1 MTTRTIGGH
10 TVGAV
15 GLGCMS
21 FAGFYGPTTEADS
34 HAALAAALDHDMT
47 HWDTANVYGPGT
59 SESIIGAFFKANPGA
74 RARVHL
80 ATKGAI
86 TRRADGTRTFDN
98 SAEHLAAALDASLKR
113 LGVETID
120 LYYIHRRDPRVPIED
135 LMGTLQGFVRAGKIR
150 GIGLSEVAPSTIR
163 RAAEIAP
170 LTAVQSEYSLW
181 TRLPELGVIQACRAV
196 GATLVPFSPLGR
208 GIFTGAVRDNTGFS
222 TMDFRRDNPRFC
234 EPNFSRNLAAL
245 DALFDFATQRGVTP
259 GQVALAWVLAQGD
272 DMLPIPGSRSATHI
286 AENGAA
292 ARLSLTSSDR
302 AELERILPMG
312 FAHGDRYSDQQAIGP
327 ERYA

>member
-1 MTTRTIGGH
+1 MTTRTIGGR

-21 FAGFYGPTTEADS
+21 FAGFYGPTTPAES
-34 HAALAAALDHDMT
+34 SAALSAALDAGVT

-59 SESIIGAFFKANPGA
+59 SEEIIGAFFKANPGA
-74 RARVHL
+74 RHRVHL

-86 TRRADGTRTFDN
+86 TRRADGTRVFDN
-98 SAEHLAAALDASLKR
+98 SAEHLTAALDASLRR

-120 LYYIHRRDPRVPIED
+120 LYYIHRRDQRVPLED
-135 LMGTLQGFVRAGKIR
+135 LMGTLTGFMRAGKIR
-150 GIGLSEVAPSTIR
+150 GIGLSEVAPATIR
-163 RAAEIAP
+163 SAAALAP

-196 GATLVPFSPLGR
+196 GATFVPFSPLGR
-208 GIFTGAVRDNTGFS
+208 GIFTATLKDATAFGAA
-222 TMDFRRDNPRFC
+222 DFRRDNPRFL

-245 DALFDFATQRGVTP
+245 KALFDFAAARGVTP

-272 DMLPIPGSRSATHI
+272 DLLPIPGTRSPAHVT
-286 AENGAA
+286 ENAAA
-292 ARLSLTSSDR
+292 ARLVLTPADR
-302 AELERILPMG
+302 AELDRILPMG
-312 FAHGDRYSDQQAIGP
+312 FAHGDRYNDQQNIGP